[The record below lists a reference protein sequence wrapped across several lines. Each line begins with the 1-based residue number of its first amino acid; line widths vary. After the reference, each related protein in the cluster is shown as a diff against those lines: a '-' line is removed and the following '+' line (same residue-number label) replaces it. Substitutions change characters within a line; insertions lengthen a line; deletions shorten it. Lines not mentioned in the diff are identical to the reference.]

1 MDVMMTN
8 TKMLNKV
15 VANAVKVNGKT
26 PFLLPLMN

>member
-1 MDVMMTN
+1 MAVMIMN

-15 VANAVKVNGKT
+15 VANAVKVIGKT